1 MMEIARRQMQQGKFW
16 KKYLRLTRAGVTT
29 LRAFEILHEEEQDE
43 SFQRV
48 IARLQAAMEE
58 GMMLSEAMT
67 SLGDTFSRSCVELIH
82 TAEKGGQW
90 DLAVEELAD
99 GLLEGTFD

>member
-1 MMEIARRQMQQGKFW
+1 MMEITPRQQQQGRFW
-16 KKYLRLTRAGVTT
+16 RKYLRLTRAGVPT
-29 LRAFEILHEEEQDE
+29 LRAFEILYAEEQDE
-43 SFQRV
+43 TFQRV

-58 GMMLSEAMT
+58 GMMLSEAMA
-67 SLGDTFSRSCVELIH
+67 SLGDTFSLSCVELIH

>member
-1 MMEIARRQMQQGKFW
+1 MEITPRQQQQGRFW

-29 LRAFEILHEEEQDE
+29 LRAFEILYEEEPE
-43 SFQRV
+43 ETFREV
-48 IARLQAAMEE
+48 IARLQAGIQE
-58 GMMLSEAMT
+58 GLLLSEAM
-67 SLGDTFSRSCVELIH
+67 SGLGDVFSLSAIEMIR

-99 GLLEGTFD
+99 GLLEGTFG